1 MEAINYPLE
10 VLLFLFGI
18 STIAGFVDTLAG
30 GGGLLT
36 IPALIISGL
45 PPLAALGTNKL
56 QGSMGTATASYMMFK
71 YRRVRWA
78 IAAKPMMFAF
88 VGSLLGTIAVQYVDT
103 SVLVFVIPLVLLGI
117 ALYFLLS
124 PNLHE
129 DNRTPVISQQQY
141 QTYVIPAIGGYDGM
155 FGPGTGSFLALA
167 GVSLRGQGLIDAT
180 AVAKTLNFATN
191 LASLIVFCLVG
202 QIVWVV
208 GGLMLCGQLIGAS
221 IGSRCLITIN
231 PKYLRLLI
239 VVMCVAMLVRY
250 FLG

>member
-78 IAAKPMMFAF
+78 I
-88 VGSLLGTIAVQYVDT
+88 
-103 SVLVFVIPLVLLGI
+103 
-117 ALYFLLS
+117 
-124 PNLHE
+124 
-129 DNRTPVISQQQY
+129 
-141 QTYVIPAIGGYDGM
+141 
-155 FGPGTGSFLALA
+155 
-167 GVSLRGQGLIDAT
+167 
-180 AVAKTLNFATN
+180 
-191 LASLIVFCLVG
+191 
-202 QIVWVV
+202 
-208 GGLMLCGQLIGAS
+208 
-221 IGSRCLITIN
+221 
-231 PKYLRLLI
+231 
-239 VVMCVAMLVRY
+239 
-250 FLG
+250 

>member
-1 MEAINYPLE
+1 METINYPLE

-18 STIAGFVDTLAG
+18 ATVAGFIDTLAG

-36 IPALIISGL
+36 IPALIISGI

-71 YRRVRWA
+71 YKRVRWA
-78 IAAKPMMFAF
+78 IVAQPMMCAFA
-88 VGSLLGTIAVQYVDT
+88 GSLIGTIAVQYIDT
-103 SVLVFVIPLVLLGI
+103 SVLIFVIPLVLFGI

-141 QTYVIPAIGGYDGM
+141 QAYVIPAIGGYDGM

-167 GVSLRGQGLIDAT
+167 GVSLRGQGIIDAT
-180 AVAKTLNFATN
+180 AIAKTLNLATN
-191 LASLIVFCLVG
+191 LASLIVFFLVG
-202 QIVWVV
+202 QIVWIV

-221 IGSRCLITIN
+221 IGSRCLVMIN
-231 PKYLRLLI
+231 PKHLRMLI
-239 VVMCVAMLVRY
+239 VVMSVAMLIRY
-250 FLG
+250 FLA

>member
-1 MEAINYPLE
+1 METVSYPLE

-18 STIAGFVDTLAG
+18 ATLAGFVDTLAG

-36 IPALIISGL
+36 IPALIIAGI

-71 YRRVRWA
+71 YHRVRWP
-78 IAAKPMMFAF
+78 IVAKPMFFAF
-88 VGSLLGTIAVQYVDT
+88 VGSLVGAIAVQYIDT
-103 SVLVFVIPLVLLGI
+103 SILVFVIPLVLFGI

-124 PNLHE
+124 PNLYGGE
-129 DNRTPVISQQQY
+129 RPPVISQQQY
-141 QTYVIPAIGGYDGM
+141 QTYVIPTIGGYDGM
-155 FGPGTGSFLALA
+155 FGPGTGSFFALV

-180 AVAKTLNFATN
+180 AMAKTLNFATN
-191 LASLIVFCLVG
+191 LASLVIFFLVG

-221 IGSRCLITIN
+221 IGARCLITIN
-231 PKYLRLLI
+231 PKYLRILI
-239 VVMCVAMLVRY
+239 VVMCVAMLLRY
-250 FLG
+250 FLT